1 MKKKVTE
8 QEVVNGIILCK
19 NNVDHTFAFI
29 REIRNIN
36 IKLFQHSAKYI
47 DINMAEKKVDQEAVD
62 LLNLLKTVKVPQKLD
77 AASIIPVSLE
87 WSDNGGINPVDHAQY
102 LKEFGETFY
111 TRLVELIE
119 RALNR
124 RMKLCQNK

>member
-1 MKKKVTE
+1 
-8 QEVVNGIILCK
+8 
-19 NNVDHTFAFI
+19 
-29 REIRNIN
+29 
-36 IKLFQHSAKYI
+36 
-47 DINMAEKKVDQEAVD
+47 
-62 LLNLLKTVKVPQKLD
+62 VPQKLD

-87 WSDNGGINPVDHAQY
+87 WSDNNGINAVDHAEY

-111 TRLVELIE
+111 VRLVELIE